1 MKKLLIL
8 VILIGALIGTLT
20 LNAQES
26 SSKKGHVIP
35 NDHEHGKEENDH
47 GHGKEEDDH
56 GHGKEEDDHGH
67 GKDEDDHGHD
77 KDEDDHGHG
86 DEDDHGHGG
95 GKAVGPGKAILEVS
109 EAKGFKLSKEAF
121 HALNVKFMDIEQDS
135 IKIRKDVLVSY
146 QNKTG
151 VYRYRNEFFKFI
163 PVTIKE
169 QKQGQYFVQSPA
181 LQSGDKVVTSPVGLI
196 RITDVYSTD
205 TAEYGH
211 GH

>member
-1 MKKLLIL
+1 MKKISILL
-8 VILIGALIGTLT
+8 VLIGVIMATLT

-26 SSKKGHVIP
+26 SSEKGHVIP
-35 NDHEHGKEENDH
+35 NDH

-56 GHGKEEDDHGH
+56 GHEKE
-67 GKDEDDHGHD
+67 
-77 KDEDDHGHG
+77 EDDHGHG
-86 DEDDHGHGG
+86 DEDEHGHGHGG
-95 GKAVGPGKAILEVS
+95 GKAVGQGKAILEVS

-121 HALNVKFMDIEQDS
+121 QALNVKFMNIEHDS
-135 IKIRKDVLVSY
+135 IRIRKDVLVSY

-151 VYRYRNEFFKFI
+151 VYRYRDEFFKFI

-169 QKQGQYFVQSPA
+169 QKQDQYLVQSPS
-181 LQSGDKVVTSPVGLI
+181 LQSGDKIVTSPVGLI